1 MKRKNELYSVAKF
14 FGEGLVVTCFSAKG
28 FAGRAEQ
35 KLGEE
40 IRKQGGQGTGRSMI
54 DLVFDE
60 TTGEFRQVAKGET
73 PEQGTVVTGMTKEGF
88 AC

>member
-1 MKRKNELYSVAKF
+1 MKNTIITSFSV
-14 FGEGLVVTCFSAKG
+14 EG
-28 FAGRAEQ
+28 FAGRPEQ

-40 IRKQGGQGTGRSMI
+40 IHKQAYGRSAI

-60 TTGEFRQVAKGET
+60 ATGEFRQVAKGET
-73 PEQGTVVTGMTKEGF
+73 PSQGSVVTGMTKEGF

>member
-1 MKRKNELYSVAKF
+1 MKKENIKIFTA
-14 FGEGLVVTCFSAKG
+14 FSADG

-40 IRKQGGQGTGRSMI
+40 IRKQGGQGSGHSMI

-60 TTGEFRQVAKGET
+60 ASGEFRQVAKGQT
-73 PEQGTVVTGMTKEGF
+73 PSQGTVVTGMTKEGF